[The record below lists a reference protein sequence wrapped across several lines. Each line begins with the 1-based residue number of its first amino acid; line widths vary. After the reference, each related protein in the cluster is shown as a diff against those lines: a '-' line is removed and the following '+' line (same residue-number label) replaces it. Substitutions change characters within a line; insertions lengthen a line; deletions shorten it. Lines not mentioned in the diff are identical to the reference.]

1 MVDFC
6 ALGDV
11 PAEALSMR
19 WHHVGIDK
27 ALSFVKERRMLRKEN
42 LVWRTSLFYGVAH
55 ALADIFV
62 ASGGL
67 LFDRY
72 VMFANYE

>member
-27 ALSFVKERRMLRKEN
+27 ALSFVK
-42 LVWRTSLFYGVAH
+42 
-55 ALADIFV
+55 
-62 ASGGL
+62 
-67 LFDRY
+67 
-72 VMFANYE
+72 